1 VTSVDKLNTF
11 SKRVKKQEKVNM
23 SDDLKLPQVG
33 ELTFPQWQDWLVH
46 YNAVLGERE
55 RRIEKLEAAL
65 REIAAL
71 GYWDGDSAMSIA
83 RKALEGKDD

>member
-1 VTSVDKLNTF
+1 VL
-11 SKRVKKQEKVNM
+11 KKQEKVNI

-65 REIAAL
+65 REIVEDCELETGLVQGTQAC
-71 GYWDGDSAMSIA
+71 AMIA